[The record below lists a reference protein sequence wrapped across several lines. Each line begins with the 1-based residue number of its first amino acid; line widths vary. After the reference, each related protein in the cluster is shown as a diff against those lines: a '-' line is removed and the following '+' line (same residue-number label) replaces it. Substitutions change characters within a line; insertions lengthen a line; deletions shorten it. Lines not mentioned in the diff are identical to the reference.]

1 MKTHLRMA
9 WGVFAGFGVGAFMMA
24 SAEGQAGPPVSEDDR
39 MLGPTSAD
47 ATGKDFIDAKGRRWI
62 AVGKVVPNEI
72 NVAETEAHNHN
83 NHPASPP
90 PPQTLPVQYLAE
102 KLRPR
107 QLVGGYEYRLEQPDF
122 DLAEKI
128 LFGGTPRPTD
138 SFRPPNMM
146 VPEFI
151 IGADTRIQL
160 ATPGVYPGSA
170 FAHLSQTCTATMIGP
185 STALCAAHCFYNQNG
200 WIQSQSITFGADT
213 VPPGPGAPFGSSL
226 ADSVTLPGAWNG
238 TDWDWDFAVL
248 DFGTSSL
255 GRSTGWFGTEANDG
269 TSAPTDS
276 QTIIG
281 YPFDKPVPS
290 SWLKVGSYTAASGAR
305 YEHNIAVVSGDSGA
319 CSSTVAAR
327 EFSRRS
333 GAAALTRQI
342 PLASGTKSDDGIR
355 PPTTSSTHTV
365 TGQHNSVAT
374 FADDEIALPMAGLAA
389 AFNCS
394 DDHVIDA
401 RSLMASREAL
411 A

>member
-9 WGVFAGFGVGAFMMA
+9 LGVFAGFGLGALTVA
-24 SAEGQAGPPVSEDDR
+24 GAHAQAAPPVYEGDR

-47 ATGKDFIDAKGRRWI
+47 ATGQDFTDAKGRRWI
-62 AVGKVVPNEI
+62 AVGKVVPREI
-72 NVAETEAHNHN
+72 NVAETEAYNHSYRL
-83 NHPASPP
+83 AAPP

-107 QLVGGYEYRLEQPDF
+107 RLVGGYEYRLELPDL

-138 SFRPPNMM
+138 SFRPSTVVAPQ
-146 VPEFI
+146 FI
-151 IGADTRIQL
+151 IGADTRIRL

-269 TSAPTDS
+269 SSAPTDS

-305 YEHNIAVVSGDSGA
+305 YEHNIAVVAGDSGA
-319 CSSTVAAR
+319 CAYNVHGRCTGIQSTQWCCGADPSNPTRVWN
-327 EFSRRS
+327 EVRRWDS
-333 GAAALTRQI
+333 
-342 PLASGTKSDDGIR
+342 
-355 PPTTSSTHTV
+355 TTYNFFHAHSNWPA
-365 TGQHNSVAT
+365 Q
-374 FADDEIALPMAGLAA
+374 
-389 AFNCS
+389 
-394 DDHVIDA
+394 
-401 RSLMASREAL
+401 
-411 A
+411 